1 MTELSLIPYSGPMR
15 SVQLAEFKKDCL
27 AILEEVERT
36 GETVTILRQD
46 RPVARLAPP
55 VLKRE
60 E

>member
-1 MTELSLIPYSGPMR
+1 